1 MTTLLLITMLILV
14 VGFALTIF
22 ILTRKPADDEK
33 PDDQAMILMQQQ
45 LKEMRE
51 TLDAKLTQSRE
62 TLDNRLSQSQ
72 KQLQTQFFESQ
83 KQMQTQFGQSAQIIK
98 TVTERLT
105 KLDETNKQVMGFA
118 EQLQSLENIL
128 KNPKQRGILGE
139 YYLETLLKNV
149 FAPNQYQMQ
158 YKFSDGEIV
167 DSVIFIKDNVIPID
181 SKFSLENYN
190 KIIEEKDP
198 TRHEALEKQFK
209 QDLKNRIDET
219 AKYIRPQEKTTD
231 FAFMF
236 IPSEGIY
243 YDLLVNQV
251 GTIKVNTRDLIE
263 YAFKEKHVIIVS
275 PTSFYAYLQTVIQGF
290 KKMQIE
296 EQTKEI
302 IKNVEKLGKHL
313 GAYDEYMQKMGNN
326 LSTTVNMYNSAYKEF
341 KKIDK
346 DVLKISGTS
355 GTIDPLHLDR
365 PIKD

>member
-1 MTTLLLITMLILV
+1 VSAKIKYMTT
-14 VGFALTIF
+14 FLTILAVVIIALLAYLIF
-22 ILTRKPADDEK
+22 IFKKPQQGTDSLLMLQQHIQDIQKTVDDK
-33 PDDQAMILMQQQ
+33 LGKTHDQMQVQF
-45 LKEMRE
+45 
-51 TLDAKLTQSRE
+51 
-62 TLDNRLSQSQ
+62 SQSA
-72 KQLQTQFFESQ
+72 K
-83 KQMQTQFGQSAQIIK
+83 IIRD
-98 TVTERLT
+98 VTERLT
-105 KLDETNKQVMGFA
+105 KLDDTNKQVIGFA

-139 YYLETLLKNV
+139 YFLETLLKNV
-149 FAPNQYQMQ
+149 FAPNQYEMQ
-158 YKFSDGEIV
+158 YKFKDGEIV
-167 DSVIFIKDNVIPID
+167 DAVIFLKDHKIPVD

-190 KIIEEKDP
+190 KIVEEKDP
-198 TRHEALEKQFK
+198 VQHEQLEKQFK
-209 QDLKNRIDET
+209 QDLRNRIDET
-219 AKYIRPQEKTTD
+219 AKYIRPNEGTTD

-251 GTIKVNTRDLIE
+251 GALKVNTRDLIE
-263 YAFKEKHVIIVS
+263 YAFKDKRVIIVS

-313 GAYDEYMQKMGNN
+313 GSYDEFMRKVGNN

-346 DVLKISGTS
+346 DVLKISGE
-355 GTIDPLHLDR
+355 GGEIEVLEIDKPQD
-365 PIKD
+365 